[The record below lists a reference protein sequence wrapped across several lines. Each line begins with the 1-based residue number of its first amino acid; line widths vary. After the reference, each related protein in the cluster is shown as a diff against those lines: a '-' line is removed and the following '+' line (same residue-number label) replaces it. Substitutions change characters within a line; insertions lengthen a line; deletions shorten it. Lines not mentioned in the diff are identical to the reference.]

1 MDFDMLN
8 KMKVE
13 ELKNYLRLR
22 LLKVTEKKAVL
33 VARAFSTLE
42 NNVAVI

>member
-1 MDFDMLN
+1 MFN
-8 KMKVE
+8 KMKAE

-22 LLKVTEKKAVL
+22 LLKITEKKAVL

-42 NNVAVI
+42 NKIAVI

>member
-8 KMKVE
+8 KMKAE
-13 ELKNYLRLR
+13 ELKNYLL
-22 LLKVTEKKAVL
+22 VAEKKAVL
-33 VARAFSTLE
+33 VTRAFSTLE